1 MKILVS
7 FMYSWLQKLYIELYI
22 ELYNLSFK
30 WSSRYLFVQYKIIVD
45 TMQDKLGEIYESSRY
60 RLARSR
66 RAQDLK

>member
-22 ELYNLSFK
+22 ELYNLFFK
-30 WSSRYLFVQYKIIVD
+30 CYLFVQYKIIVD